1 MLTLDSGSVSL
12 SRSADGD
19 SVQTIWLVGRHSD
32 PFTLDNTV
40 LSCVTVAPLGMFLL
54 AYLLDTYPL
63 IFESHAA
70 LSQFLGICFVI
81 GLRYYWVCHLGK
93 ICNIFLLSP
102 SVWEMLCWYWTAL
115 NLLLQSLVSVS
126 KVRMYAWKFLLRECI
141 PVLQFCFKSYAG
153 YFLMPCYSPA
163 TRSLFVRL
171 PDEFYVT
178 IF

>member
-40 LSCVTVAPLGMFLL
+40 LCCVTVAPLGMFLL
-54 AYLLDTYPL
+54 AYLFDTYPL

-81 GLRYYWVCHLGK
+81 GLRYYWVCHL
-93 ICNIFLLSP
+93 
-102 SVWEMLCWYWTAL
+102 
-115 NLLLQSLVSVS
+115 
-126 KVRMYAWKFLLRECI
+126 
-141 PVLQFCFKSYAG
+141 
-153 YFLMPCYSPA
+153 
-163 TRSLFVRL
+163 
-171 PDEFYVT
+171 
-178 IF
+178 